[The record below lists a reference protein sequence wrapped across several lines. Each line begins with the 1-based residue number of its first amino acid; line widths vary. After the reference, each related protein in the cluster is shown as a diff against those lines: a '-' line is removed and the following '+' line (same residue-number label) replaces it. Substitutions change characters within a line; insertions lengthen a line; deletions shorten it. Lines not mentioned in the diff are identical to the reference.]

1 MADISHLGGLQPVEP
16 LDLDIYA
23 DNKESNFQLPRAGRY
38 TLRVAPEFPQ
48 ASFGAT
54 RAGALSITI
63 DPTIVAPTNEGFNI
77 RFTKVSA
84 KPFKRGA
91 GTASQAGDFL
101 RAVGLRGK
109 YTTNEAI
116 ADAVSQTA
124 NRLFEAD
131 LDWRAYNKNTGFSV
145 EGMSRFPSDGN
156 GGHLSWFPD
165 PSEFEVDE
173 AGAEVL
179 DAQGNKVAKRL
190 RANLV
195 VSRYVPAV

>member
-1 MADISHLGGLQPVEP
+1 MADISHLGGLNPIEP

-48 ASFGAT
+48 SAFGAT
-54 RAGALSITI
+54 KAGALSITV
-63 DPTIVAPTNEGFNI
+63 DPTIVGPTNEGFTI

-84 KPFKRGA
+84 KQFKRGQ

-101 RAVGLRGK
+101 RACGLRGK
-109 YTTNEAI
+109 YSSNEAI

-156 GGHLSWFPD
+156 GGHLSYFLD
-165 PSEFEVDE
+165 PTEKDE
-173 AGAEVL
+173 SGEAV
-179 DAQGNKVAKRL
+179 KL

-195 VSRYVPAV
+195 VSRYVPAA